1 MKHLKV
7 DLLLLFTRTVLIF
20 FCPSSVCPDV
30 FVLVFFIFPSYLFD
44 LVLRAAFF
52 FEVIGELVIRD
63 QLDSS

>member
-7 DLLLLFTRTVLIF
+7 DLLLLFTCTVLYIVGLLY
-20 FCPSSVCPDV
+20 FCPHV
-30 FVLVFFIFPSYLFD
+30 FVLVFFIFLLIYFD
-44 LVLRAAFF
+44 LISVLHPF